1 MLYIAD
7 IVVGLG
13 ALDMIPNFL
22 CVSSVDVSGVLIAV
36 VVVVDDVVVLAIGG
50 SPKLM
55 ARSMKLR
62 ELFVSLI
69 LQARLGSLV
78 QFS

>member
-1 MLYIAD
+1 
-7 IVVGLG
+7 
-13 ALDMIPNFL
+13 MIPNFL
-22 CVSSVDVSGVLIAV
+22 YVSSVDVSGVLIAV

-50 SPKLM
+50 SPKSM

-62 ELFVSLI
+62 ELFVSLT
-69 LQARLGSLV
+69 LQARLGSQV